1 MQIKVFKAETMQDAM
16 AQMKAE
22 LGDDAVVLHSRRYKK
37 GGFFG
42 FGGKVII
49 EITAAIE
56 SVPLADRVRGTYHSE
71 IATEPAPTDEK
82 TAAINFNDDLPIE
95 RPEKSSEPLLEKIPA
110 QEDVSKSDTSTDET
124 PPISEKPPA
133 NETISSADDE
143 NPLIEANAAVE
154 ENLPVDEQLPIDEE
168 NLPVDEQLPID
179 EENLPVD
186 EQLPIDEENLPVD
199 EQLPIDEE
207 NLPIDEQL
215 PIDEENLPVDE
226 QLPIDEENLP
236 IDEQLPIGEE
246 NLPVD
251 EQLPIDEENF
261 QYPLIDEQTA
271 QSFGFTPEQ
280 FAQVQALMFA
290 QFNQMQ
296 MAQAMAQAQ
305 AQAQAQ
311 VVEMSEQMQEIR
323 RRRAAANQA
332 EKSKPVEREED
343 NEKIQR
349 LEQELTRMRS
359 MLTGVMER
367 GTISAGSLSL
377 RDALALQEVDEE
389 ILNEM
394 SQPNIGD
401 TSANVKSRAARITLS
416 NYIEEHLKFSN
427 GIKLNRHGPRIV
439 AVLGTTGVGKTTT
452 LAKIAAKYMLDKKIE
467 AVLVTADT
475 YRISAVEQLKT
486 YSDILSLPLEI
497 VYSPEELSAVI
508 EKNKHREL
516 ILIDTAG
523 GSRQSAEQMN
533 ELKNL
538 LSVKSR
544 IEKHLVLSAT
554 TKLTDARAMIERF
567 SVVEPERIIV
577 TKIDETGTLGLILN
591 LLKDSNLMLSY
602 FTTGQGVPEDIEL
615 ANANILTDLILK
627 KIFAE

>member
-71 IATEPAPTDEK
+71 IASEPSPPDEK
-82 TAAINFNDDLPIE
+82 PAATTFNDDLPIE
-95 RPEKSSEPLLEKIPA
+95 RSEKSSAALLEKIPA
-110 QEDVSKSDTSTDET
+110 QESDTTTSET
-124 PPISEKPPA
+124 LS
-133 NETISSADDE
+133 NETVASADDE
-143 NPLIEANAAVE
+143 SPLIEENAAFDENQTQPVNE
-154 ENLPVDEQLPIDEE
+154 ENLPVDEQLPIDEDTLPVDEQLPIDEENLPVDEQLPIDEDNLPVDEQLPIDEDNLPVDEQLPIDEE

-186 EQLPIDEENLPVD
+186 EQIPAEE
-199 EQLPIDEE
+199 
-207 NLPIDEQL
+207 
-215 PIDEENLPVDE
+215 
-226 QLPIDEENLP
+226 
-236 IDEQLPIGEE
+236 
-246 NLPVD
+246 
-251 EQLPIDEENF
+251 F
-261 QYPLIDEQTA
+261 QQPLIDEQLA

-280 FAQVQALMFA
+280 FAQVQALMYA

-296 MAQAMAQAQ
+296 MAQAMQQAMVQAQ

-323 RRRAAANQA
+323 RRRAASNKV
-332 EKSKPVEREED
+332 EKSKSVEIDDD

-359 MLTGVMER
+359 MLGVMER
-367 GTISAGSLSL
+367 GTISTDSLSL
-377 RDALALQEVDEE
+377 RDALTLQEVDEE

-401 TSANVKSRAARITLS
+401 TSANAKSRAARITLA
-416 NYIEEHLKFSN
+416 NYLEEHLKFSN

-508 EKNKHREL
+508 EKHKHRDL

-615 ANANILTDLILK
+615 ANVNILTDLILK

>member
-82 TAAINFNDDLPIE
+82 PAAINFNDDLPIE

-124 PPISEKPPA
+124 PLISEKPPA
-133 NETISSADDE
+133 NETVSSAAEE
-143 NPLIEANAAVE
+143 NPLIEENAAVE
-154 ENLPVDEQLPIDEE
+154 EKLPVDEQFPIDEE

-179 EENLPVD
+179 EEN
-186 EQLPIDEENLPVD
+186 
-199 EQLPIDEE
+199 
-207 NLPIDEQL
+207 
-215 PIDEENLPVDE
+215 
-226 QLPIDEENLP
+226 
-236 IDEQLPIGEE
+236 
-246 NLPVD
+246 
-251 EQLPIDEENF
+251 F
-261 QYPLIDEQTA
+261 QQPLIDEQTA

-305 AQAQAQ
+305 AQVQAQ

-323 RRRAAANQA
+323 RRRAASNKVD
-332 EKSKPVEREED
+332 KSKPVERDAD
-343 NEKIQR
+343 NEKILQ
-349 LEQELTRMRS
+349 LEQELSRMRS
-359 MLTGVMER
+359 MLGVMER
-367 GTISAGSLSL
+367 GATSTDSLSL
-377 RDALALQEVDEE
+377 RDALTLQEVDEE

-401 TSANVKSRAARITLS
+401 TSANVKSRAARITLA
-416 NYIEEHLKFSN
+416 NYLEEHIKFSN

-497 VYSPEELSAVI
+497 VYSPEELNAVI

-615 ANANILTDLILK
+615 ANVNILTDLILK

>member
-143 NPLIEANAAVE
+143 NPLIEANAAV
-154 ENLPVDEQLPIDEE
+154 
-168 NLPVDEQLPID
+168 